1 MRAGKRDA
9 GVGVRNRCG
18 RAKLEQPS
26 TRSSRRIPTRPDGA
40 SLCPTLAFAAP
51 TARGIAPV
59 PCAST
64 YDDSARQL
72 PSYGYG
78 CGPWYGLYITVCS
91 CTFLWTRGA
100 SLGADVS
107 ARPTWTGRQPVQ
119 CAHSST
125 TPTITHNCTQVS
137 HFPQCRGA
145 AKGVQRCRTCGGW
158 RGGAWLCANRW
169 QTACPDIHPHPA
181 SGGSCSFRAKTRQ
194 DSQPPASRRADG
206 FPRPRRPDLT

>member
-1 MRAGKRDA
+1 MRRTRDGGRVRAGGAPADAASAGSGATAHSSASAHCRMRAGKRDA

-107 ARPTWTGRQPVQ
+107 ARPTWTGRQPYRLSR
-119 CAHSST
+119 CGWKGALNANEDPIGALT
-125 TPTITHNCTQVS
+125 GCT
-137 HFPQCRGA
+137 
-145 AKGVQRCRTCGGW
+145 
-158 RGGAWLCANRW
+158 W
-169 QTACPDIHPHPA
+169 QEFDHW
-181 SGGSCSFRAKTRQ
+181 
-194 DSQPPASRRADG
+194 PPG
-206 FPRPRRPDLT
+206 